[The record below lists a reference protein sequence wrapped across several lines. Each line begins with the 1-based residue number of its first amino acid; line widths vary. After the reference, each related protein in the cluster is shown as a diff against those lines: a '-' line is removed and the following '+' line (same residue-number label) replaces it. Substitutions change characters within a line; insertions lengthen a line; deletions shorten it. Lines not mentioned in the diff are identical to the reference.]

1 MENQFGRGTPSSEF
15 NRNENNAKL
24 FSMKLLVI
32 ADDLSG
38 ATDVGVQFARRGF
51 SALVY
56 PWASMKARIENPASQ
71 QEHPVSAQILLIDT
85 ESRHLPA
92 VDSAARVRAVVEHF
106 KTWNIDSWFK
116 KTDSTLRGN
125 IGAELESFI
134 MATGAN
140 VIPFIPA
147 HPLLGRQT
155 RGGLHLVNGDLLE
168 NSSFASDPRD
178 PIRESDLKK
187 IISTQTRIPIEVT
200 SASHFRHNNQERGI
214 VVFNIED
221 LTELSETARLLAEQ
235 NLLTFAAGSA
245 GFADC
250 VASQLQFTRQEQ
262 SIPKVK
268 PPLVVISGSLNPVTF
283 EQCQIA
289 VQNGFKYI
297 RMEATEL
304 FEDSA
309 SQVGEVLYQLK
320 RGENIIISTAISD
333 EEVSKFHLD
342 SQHYKNAFSDLS
354 EAVAASTGSFT
365 RRLFSELSQSGLN
378 TPEECIS
385 VVIIGG
391 DTLGAITAANSWPA
405 LIPLDEVIPGAAL
418 CRIQGESGILL
429 VTKPGGFGKPDLLV
443 QLAQPHEA

>member
-1 MENQFGRGTPSSEF
+1 M
-15 NRNENNAKL
+15 
-24 FSMKLLVI
+24 
-32 ADDLSG
+32 
-38 ATDVGVQFARRGF
+38 
-51 SALVY
+51 
-56 PWASMKARIENPASQ
+56 
-71 QEHPVSAQILLIDT
+71 
-85 ESRHLPA
+85 
-92 VDSAARVRAVVEHF
+92 
-106 KTWNIDSWFK
+106 
-116 KTDSTLRGN
+116 
-125 IGAELESFI
+125 
-134 MATGAN
+134 
-140 VIPFIPA
+140 
-147 HPLLGRQT
+147 
-155 RGGLHLVNGDLLE
+155 
-168 NSSFASDPRD
+168 
-178 PIRESDLKK
+178 
-187 IISTQTRIPIEVT
+187 
-200 SASHFRHNNQERGI
+200 
-214 VVFNIED
+214 FNIED
-221 LTELSETARLLAEQ
+221 LTELSETTRLLAEH

-378 TPEECIS
+378 TP
-385 VVIIGG
+385 
-391 DTLGAITAANSWPA
+391 
-405 LIPLDEVIPGAAL
+405 
-418 CRIQGESGILL
+418 
-429 VTKPGGFGKPDLLV
+429 
-443 QLAQPHEA
+443 